1 MDENANSSQL
11 GVGNDLFT
19 CLFLLHVCWF
29 SFLCL
34 FIVLVCLC
42 VPYKQYAN
50 TLCNS
55 CGGSQLGVGIEGATS
70 NCW

>member
-1 MDENANSSQL
+1 MA
-11 GVGNDLFT
+11 
-19 CLFLLHVCWF
+19 LFLSHVCWF
-29 SFLCL
+29 SFVCL

-55 CGGSQLGVGIEGATS
+55 CGGSQLGVGIEGTTS